1 MNNKT
6 LVRIS
11 NIIGIISIILLVY
24 WVFTFILIEVF
35 GLKVFR
41 ENMTETFYLS
51 VIGILA
57 LMLGALIINIMFNL
71 TRIAQKH
78 NIDETQKPIAK
89 KLIWSLMAIF
99 PIIAILL
106 FGGDFLTSQKKE
118 NLLIK
123 SAKSIIETN
132 ESKSNKLIDY
142 QFDEK
147 YIIETSKTLA
157 LFSDT
162 DKNVPSVTVIVKDTI
177 DKSPVFL
184 GFNEYYNGN
193 LKDTIS
199 PKKIDFIQKTTEP
212 ERKYLNSVF
221 NSNNSEI
228 RYSSHD
234 GNYELFYPY
243 KKGNKKIILYFS
255 DQQRYGKIGS

>member
-1 MNNKT
+1 MNNRI
-6 LVRIS
+6 LVRLS
-11 NIIGIISIILLVY
+11 NIIGITAIILLVY

-51 VIGILA
+51 VLGILA
-57 LMLGALIINIMFNL
+57 LMVGALIINIMFNL

-78 NIDETQKPIAK
+78 NSDENQKPIAK
-89 KLIWSLMAIF
+89 KLIWSLLAIF
-99 PIIAILL
+99 PLIAVLL
-106 FGGDFLTSQKKE
+106 FSGDYLTSKKKE

-123 SAKSIIETN
+123 SAKSIIDGN
-132 ESKSNKLIDY
+132 ENKSNNLINY
-142 QFDEK
+142 SFNEN
-147 YIIETSKTLA
+147 YLIETAKTLEI
-157 LFSDT
+157 FSQT
-162 DKNVPSVTVIVKDTI
+162 DKNFPSVTVIVKDTI
-177 DKSPVFL
+177 DKSPAFL
-184 GFNEYYNGN
+184 GFNEYYNGT

-199 PKKIDFIQKTTEP
+199 PKKTDYIQKTTQD
-212 ERKYLNSVF
+212 ERNYLNSVF
-221 NSNNSEI
+221 DKNNSEI

-243 KKGNKKIILYFS
+243 KKGNKKIVLYFT

>member
-1 MNNKT
+1 MNNKI
-6 LVRIS
+6 LVRLS
-11 NIIGIISIILLVY
+11 NFIGITAIILLVY

-51 VIGILA
+51 VLGILA

-78 NIDETQKPIAK
+78 NADENQKPIAK
-89 KLIWSLMAIF
+89 KFIWSLLAIF
-99 PIIAILL
+99 PLIAILL
-106 FGGDFLTSQKKE
+106 FSGDYLTSKKKE
-118 NLLIK
+118 NLLVK

-132 ESKSNKLIDY
+132 ENKSNNLINY
-142 QFDEK
+142 SFDKK
-147 YIIETSKTLA
+147 YIIETAKTLE
-157 LFSDT
+157 LFSET
-162 DKNVPSVTVIVKDTI
+162 DKNFPSVTVIVKDTI

-184 GFNEYYNGN
+184 GFRDYFSFNS
-193 LKDTIS
+193 KDTIQ
-199 PKKIDFIQKTTEP
+199 PRKVDYIQKTTEQ
-212 ERKYLNSVF
+212 EREYLNNVF
-221 NSNNSEI
+221 DKNNTEI

-243 KKGNKKIILYFS
+243 RKGNKKIVLYFS